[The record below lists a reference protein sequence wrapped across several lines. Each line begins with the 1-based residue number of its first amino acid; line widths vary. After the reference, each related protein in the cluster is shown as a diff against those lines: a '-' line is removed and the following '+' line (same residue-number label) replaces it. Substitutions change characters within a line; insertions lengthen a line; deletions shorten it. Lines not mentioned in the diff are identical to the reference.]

1 MSAALQP
8 HAPEPADFRKAMG
21 SFPAGVTIVTACH
34 EGRLVGTTVS
44 AFSSVSMDPP
54 LVMVCLKRDSR
65 TLAALSLART
75 FCVNILAQEQGDLA
89 YRFAKSGADDRF
101 AHSSKQGGA
110 AVEAGVCG
118 APLLAGCVTSVE
130 CELRAAHDG
139 GDHEILVGRVLR
151 VVTDET
157 KTPLVYVRGGFLN
170 A

>member
-1 MSAALQP
+1 MSAAIQP
-8 HAPEPADFRKAMG
+8 SAPEPADFRKAMG
-21 SFPAGVTIVTACH
+21 SFPAGVTVVTACH
-34 EGRLVGTTVS
+34 DGRLVGTTVS

-65 TLAALSLART
+65 TLAALSQART
-75 FCVNILAQEQGDLA
+75 FCVNILAQDQGDLA

-101 AHSSKQGGA
+101 ALT

-118 APLLAGCVTSVE
+118 APLLAGSVTSVE
-130 CELRAAHDG
+130 CEVRAAHDG